1 MVLDTVKRAIKAVL
15 PGPMLGMAQ
24 RVAAAIRQ
32 AGGAP
37 PRFADLHSNSSVGL
51 KPGEGNDD
59 LVSYFNLVLSFDHRN
74 PVALDRAHN
83 MLVAGMV
90 LSMKPKAVVE
100 LGVGTGYL
108 SASLAYA
115 IRYNGVG
122 QLTSVDN
129 WYDTQGQEPPIAK
142 QLRTLG
148 VSIVCSGEE
157 EFVRSAPTD
166 AYDMLISDADH
177 YRSPEWLD
185 QHLRIVKHDGLL
197 FFHDTNQPEA
207 FPALA
212 TLEGKVRG
220 LGLPYY
226 HFTEN
231 SRSDEHCDR
240 GWLFVINKKS
250 ASQAEQAPALR

>member
-1 MVLDTVKRAIKAVL
+1 VPLDTVKRAIKAVL

-24 RVAAAIRQ
+24 RCAAAIRQ

-37 PRFADLHSNSSVGL
+37 PRFADLQSNSSSGL
-51 KPGEGNDD
+51 KSGEGNDD

-90 LSMKPKAVVE
+90 LSKKPKAVVE
-100 LGVGTGYL
+100 LGVGSGYL

-142 QLRTLG
+142 QLRVLG
-148 VSIVCSGEE
+148 VNVVCSGEE

-212 TLEGKVRG
+212 TLEGTVRG

-226 HFTEN
+226 HFIEN
-231 SRSDEHCDR
+231 SRPDEHCDR
-240 GWLFVINKKS
+240 GWLFVINKKPP
-250 ASQAEQAPALR
+250 PAFARSIT

>member
-1 MVLDTVKRAIKAVL
+1 MGLDTFKRAIKGML

-24 RVAAAIRQ
+24 RIAAAIRQ

-37 PRFADLHSNSSVGL
+37 PRFVDLHSCSSAGL
-51 KPGEGNDD
+51 NHGEGHDD
-59 LVSYFNLVLSFDHRN
+59 LVHYFNLVLSFDHRN

-83 MLVAGMV
+83 MLVTGMV
-90 LSMKPKAVVE
+90 LSKKPKAVVE
-100 LGVGTGYL
+100 LGVGSGYL

-129 WYDTQGQEPPIAK
+129 WYDTQGQEPPITK
-142 QLRTLG
+142 QLRNLG
-148 VSIVCSGEE
+148 VNVVCSGEE

-177 YRSPEWLD
+177 YHSPEWLD
-185 QHLRIVKHDGLL
+185 QHLRIVKHNGLL
-197 FFHDTNQPEA
+197 FFHDTNQPNA

-212 TLEGKVRG
+212 TMEGKVSA

-231 SRSDEHCDR
+231 SRPDEHCDR
-240 GWLFVINKKS
+240 GWLFVINRKP
-250 ASQAEQAPALR
+250 ASVGG